1 MESPVRTVHLTQSH
15 KVTNDQPTKLKYF
28 TRRPNPGRPHFAL
41 GDMGRPPLPVKVDT
55 GQQQMVEFEEEVLR
69 RVLKGIKRSSAVGIL
84 GGAYDGGRRPE
95 PGDPTS
101 RERAMPSVHLLNYPR
116 CSYR

>member
-28 TRRPNPGRPHFAL
+28 TRRSNPGRPHFAL

-55 GQQQMVEFEEEVLR
+55 GQQQNGGVR
-69 RVLKGIKRSSAVGIL
+69 GGSATA
-84 GGAYDGGRRPE
+84 GAERDQTVFGGRD
-95 PGDPTS
+95 PGWS
-101 RERAMPSVHLLNYPR
+101 I
-116 CSYR
+116 

>member
-28 TRRPNPGRPHFAL
+28 TRRPNPGRPHFSVFILSYKHLLLLLLRPHFAL

-55 GQQQMVEFEEEVLR
+55 GQQQNGGVR
-69 RVLKGIKRSSAVGIL
+69 GGSATA
-84 GGAYDGGRRPE
+84 GAERDQTVFGGRD
-95 PGDPTS
+95 PGWS
-101 RERAMPSVHLLNYPR
+101 I
-116 CSYR
+116 